1 MGTVFVC
8 VLSSP
13 LVNYFLSQLFR
24 FVDYPLNLGLLVVSA
39 SVIP

>member
-1 MGTVFVC
+1 MGTGFVC

-13 LVNYFLSQLFR
+13 LVNYLLSLLFR